1 MLIDAPL
8 LARALLLPH
17 RDREREREKKTI
29 QEKRY
34 ACTGMLVFQE

>member
-17 RDREREREKKTI
+17 RDRERERKKTI